1 MHLRKKRYTLEIDFF
16 KGLFGVNLVGVVV
29 GLGLGLGGN
38 GDLILWL
45 IMGASAELVIN
56 TTEHLSN
63 TSWNLF

>member
-1 MHLRKKRYTLEIDFF
+1 M
-16 KGLFGVNLVGVVV
+16 VGVVV
-29 GLGLGLGGN
+29 GVGLGLGGN

-63 TSWNLF
+63 TT